1 MHTIATRRQKSAVS
15 VSRNFLRS
23 VNIEQD
29 FLNAAPVKLLPTHSV
44 QRCLALMLR
53 GVNEPVYRAQMLT
66 GAYGS
71 GKSAVAL
78 AMAQLLDARTGI
90 RERRALASSMDPLG
104 NADFLDPVVGHYR
117 VVAASARKEA
127 LGSSLLRAV
136 GLAFADRKSILRSS
150 GWTRFAH
157 DIDAGMI
164 PVDDPS
170 LVEQLQSLA
179 QQTVQETGER
189 GLVVVMDELGQVL
202 EHAAEHPDNGDAHLL
217 QVIAEAAVRS
227 DSPEL
232 WFLGVLHG
240 EGAELSDRLGK
251 RGRDQWRK
259 VEQRFVEIPCVP
271 DREDTIRLVSAAVL
285 GERARK
291 KVPAAMVS
299 LISNCQPLC
308 PVGLTP
314 QAFGQLCADAYPL
327 HPTVLL
333 ALPLLAQSLGQSH
346 RSVLSFILAPEPR
359 GFREWCS
366 KKSTYRGDGLFGLPD
381 LYDYICAILPI
392 KREAEASEASVLA
405 DAQEV
410 LIRLGTERETDACVV
425 KSIAVMDLIGGASG
439 LKPSPAVLELAL
451 TGLGRGVGRV
461 PQSIRVLEKERH
473 IIFRPVGSRYH
484 VWQGSDVDLTKRTAA
499 AHEALDSAF
508 DLTEK
513 VQTLE
518 PPAAI
523 AARRHSIDTGVL
535 RVVPSR
541 TVSGLQL
548 SRAIQ
553 EAPQTGV
560 VLYCLT
566 TSAEELELA
575 QNLLRHCTQQNIL
588 GVVARDNGQLA
599 AAAREVAVLDWITEH
614 TPELEGDRAAR
625 RELGQRVLEA
635 RTILR
640 QLWAS
645 TFGPHAGG
653 VVFWQGNPIQPATA
667 RRLRGLASDMCDV
680 IYSRSPKVR
689 NELLN
694 CDKLSS
700 QAAAARH
707 SLVDHM
713 VTSRTSPVLLIE
725 GYPPERSMY
734 ECVLRETGIH
744 HKKTSGEWGLGEPSA
759 KNPSRM
765 FLAWHFMEQL
775 IRRDAP
781 AKQSRVSDVI
791 NALCAPPF
799 GLTVGL
805 VSVIVIAFI
814 LSNDRNVSLYENG
827 VFAPRLSTPVFERML
842 KSPDTFAL
850 GWSGAAGVQQ
860 DVVARLA
867 RGLGVAQGAVPVV
880 RGLLER
886 ISALPV
892 FSLYTHR
899 VRPQTL
905 QLRQVL
911 TAAKSPERLLYI
923 DLPIALGCR
932 PISDEGSVNTTSM
945 DETSVFFERLN
956 VGLTDLS
963 GAYGRLLESVGQ
975 AIRASFGVLDS
986 EDDWRQAIGQKAS
999 LYATVATD
1007 AQFRITLLH
1016 AQNIQSNDEQYLES
1030 LAATLVGSSP
1040 RDWTD
1045 ENVSDFERQTS
1056 ALRATVLET
1065 EARLSLEQCL
1075 GGRPGLLVA
1084 LRRSNGT
1091 SKTVVLDESE
1101 LTSRT
1106 VAKAVVEI
1114 RRAMSGLTNRERQA
1128 SLTRALDDNVNGL
1141 SSKKGDKR

>member
-1 MHTIATRRQKSAVS
+1 MATSVEKSKVS
-15 VSRNFLRS
+15 VKGDFLRS

-29 FLNAAPVKLLPTHSV
+29 FLNSAPVRLLPTHSV

-53 GVNEPVYRAQMLT
+53 GVAEPVYRAQMLT

-78 AMAQLLDARTGI
+78 AMARLLDARTGI
-90 RERRALASSMDPLG
+90 RERSALASGMDSLG

-117 VVAASARKEA
+117 VVAASARKET

-136 GLAFADRKSILRSS
+136 RLAFADRESILRSS
-150 GWTRFAH
+150 GWTQFAH

-179 QQTVQETGER
+179 KQTVQETGER
-189 GLVVVMDELGQVL
+189 GLVVVVDELGQVL

-217 QVIAEAAVRS
+217 QVVAEAAVRS
-227 DSPEL
+227 DSPEF

-271 DREDTIRLVSAAVL
+271 DREDTIRLVSAAVVS
-285 GERARK
+285 ERARK

-299 LISNCQPLC
+299 LIASCQPLC

-327 HPTVLL
+327 HPAVLL

-366 KKSTYRGDGLFGLPD
+366 KKSTHRGDGLFGLPD
-381 LYDYICAILPI
+381 LYDYICAVLPI
-392 KREAEASEASVLA
+392 KREADASEASILA
-405 DAQEV
+405 DAEEV

-439 LKPSPAVLELAL
+439 LKPSPAMLKLAL
-451 TGLGRGVGRV
+451 TGLGRGVGQV
-461 PQSIRVLEKERH
+461 SQSIRVLEKERH
-473 IIFRPVGSRYH
+473 IVFRPIGGRYH
-484 VWQGSDVDLTKRTAA
+484 VWQGSDVDLTARATAA
-499 AHEALDSAF
+499 HRALDPTF
-508 DLTEK
+508 DLTEM
-513 VQTLE
+513 VQNLE

-535 RVVPSR
+535 RVVSSR
-541 TVSGLQL
+541 TVSASQL
-548 SRAIQ
+548 PQALQ
-553 EAPQTGV
+553 EAPKTGA

-575 QNLLRHCTQQNIL
+575 QNLLRHCTKQNIL

-599 AAAREVAVLDWITEH
+599 AAAQEVAVLAWITEH

-625 RELGQRVLEA
+625 RELGQRISEA

-640 QLWAS
+640 QSWAS
-645 TFGPHAGG
+645 AFGPHAGG

-667 RRLRGLASDMCDV
+667 RRLRALASDMCDK
-680 IYSRSPKVR
+680 IYSQSPKVR

-707 SLVDHM
+707 SLVEHM
-713 VTSRTSPVLLIE
+713 VTSRSSPVLRID

-744 HKKTSGEWGLGEPSA
+744 QKLASGEWGLGEPSA
-759 KNPSRM
+759 QNPSRM
-765 FLAWHFMEQL
+765 FPAWHFVEQL
-775 IRRDAP
+775 IKRDAP
-781 AKQSRVSDVI
+781 AKQTSVSDLV

-799 GLTVGL
+799 GLTLGL
-805 VSVIVIAFI
+805 VSVIVIAYI
-814 LSNDRNVSLYENG
+814 LSNDRSVSVYENG

-842 KSPDTFAL
+842 KSPGTFAL
-850 GWSGAAGVQQ
+850 GWSGAAGVRQ

-867 RGLGVAQGAVPVV
+867 RGLGVAEGAMPVV

-886 ISALPV
+886 ISALPT

-899 VRPQTL
+899 VKPQTL
-905 QLRQVL
+905 QLRQAL
-911 TAAKSPERLLYI
+911 AAAKSPERLLYI
-923 DLPIALGCR
+923 DLPIALGCQ
-932 PISDEGSVNTTSM
+932 PIPDEGSVAADYM

-956 VGLTDLS
+956 AGLSDLS
-963 GAYGRLLESVGQ
+963 GAYGRLLESVGRS
-975 AIRASFGVLDS
+975 IRASFGVLDS
-986 EDDWRQAIGQKAS
+986 DNDWRRTIREKAS
-999 LYATVATD
+999 LYAKVATD
-1007 AQFRITLLH
+1007 AQSRITLLH
-1016 AQNIQSNDEQYLES
+1016 AQNPQSDDGRYLES
-1030 LAATLVGSSP
+1030 MAATLVGSSP

-1045 ENVSDFERQTS
+1045 ENVGDFDRQIL
-1056 ALRATVLET
+1056 ALATTVLEM
-1065 EARLSLEQCL
+1065 EAKLSLEQRL
-1075 GGRPGLLVA
+1075 GGRPGLLVS
-1084 LRRSNGT
+1084 LQRSDGV
-1091 SKTVVLDESE
+1091 SQSVVLKESE
-1101 LTSRT
+1101 LTSKT
-1106 VAKAVVEI
+1106 VTQVALDIK
-1114 RRAMSGLTNRERQA
+1114 RATAGLTKRERLA
-1128 SLTRALDDNVNGL
+1128 SLTRALADNVSELPTN
-1141 SSKKGDKR
+1141 KGGKG